1 MTRRLRLRPIV
12 TCGVLVGV
20 VVLAA
25 AGCGGSDDE
34 QPSVSLP
41 SSLTAPTTIPGTSPG
56 TEAPVST
63 TTPEQPRPDGSPG
76 ISAVRAELA
85 QPGCANGTVGVVVTV
100 ELTPEPP
107 VRAVTAFLD
116 GSTTAAAA
124 ANGPATTL
132 TVPNVPCDGAGHS
145 ILVIATGENRVS
157 STEAVAV
164 RTPTAS

>member
-1 MTRRLRLRPIV
+1 MTRRFPLRNIV
-12 TCGVLVGV
+12 TAGVLAGV

-25 AGCGGSDDE
+25 ACGGGDDE
-34 QPSVSLP
+34 QPSVTLP
-41 SSLTAPTTIPGTSPG
+41 SSLTAPTTTPGAIPSTQ
-56 TEAPVST
+56 APAT
-63 TTPEQPRPDGSPG
+63 TTAPERPRPDGSPG

-85 QPGCANGTVGVVVTV
+85 QPGCANGATGVVVTV
-100 ELTPEPP
+100 ELAPEPP

-124 ANGPATTL
+124 VNGPASAL
-132 TVPNVPCDGAGHS
+132 TVPSVPCDGVVHS

-157 STEAVAV
+157 TTEAVAI